1 MALIKCKQCGHMI
14 SDRASKCPK
23 CGASV
28 AKEIVKPQEYS
39 NNEEADSIEEYDE
52 EDNSNIF
59 LYILLSLA
67 FVAFVGIG
75 YWWYNHNSGNG
86 EVQQF
91 VEQFAKAVED
101 NDDATIQELYPNA
114 EKADAMQITYNK
126 DSLYVINTEGNDTID
141 VRLSYSQSLRIVKDL
156 TNGQMHI
163 VSSKGLFTFPTDKIR
178 FALKTGWINTS
189 LDDIVI
195 KERLG
200 DEKFIPW
207 IEEKAVEEMKAKLRV
222 TQSTVKI
229 GECISGMGTMS
240 TSAVHYQVVIENQ
253 NNIDIPGDAYIVRV
267 EEEGY
272 YYEGSPYDEIRTP
285 YSESCSSLT
294 DKVIPKKGTT
304 TFSWVGETDTSA
316 HSGRTPERI
325 KCEVIFEPSKSDAIA
340 VYEAKGNEYL
350 EYLKQK

>member
-39 NNEEADSIEEYDE
+39 NNEEANSIEEYDE
-52 EDNSNIF
+52 ESDSNVTV
-59 LYILLSLA
+59 YILLSLV
-67 FVAFVGIG
+67 FVAFFGIG

-91 VEQFAKAVED
+91 VEQFVKAVED

-126 DSLYVINTEGNDTID
+126 DSLSVINTEGSDTID
-141 VRLSYSQSLRIVKDL
+141 IRLSYSQSLRIVKDP

-222 TQSTVKI
+222 TKSTVEI
-229 GECISGMGTMS
+229 GDITYEDGALT
-240 TSAVHYQVVIENQ
+240 TKAVYYEIVIENQ
-253 NNIDIPGDAYIVRV
+253 NNIDIPGDDYIVRV
-267 EEEGY
+267 EVEG
-272 YYEGSPYDEIRTP
+272 T
-285 YSESCSSLT
+285 YSEEYYGEETKESYSKSCNSLT
-294 DKVIPKKGTT
+294 GKVIPKKGTT
-304 TFSWVGETDTSA
+304 FFSWIGETEY
-316 HSGRTPERI
+316 GRHYSMTPERL

-340 VYEAKGNEYL
+340 VYEAKGNEYI
-350 EYLKQK
+350 EYLKHK

>member
-1 MALIKCKQCGHMI
+1 MI
-14 SDRASKCPK
+14 SDRATKCPK

-28 AKEIVKPQEYS
+28 AKEIVKRQEYS
-39 NNEEADSIEEYDE
+39 DNEETDSIEEYDE
-52 EDNSNIF
+52 ESDSNVTV
-59 LYILLSLA
+59 YILLSLV
-67 FVAFVGIG
+67 FVVFFGIG

-91 VEQFAKAVED
+91 VEQFVKAVED

-126 DSLYVINTEGNDTID
+126 DSLSVINTEGSDTID
-141 VRLSYSQSLRIVKDL
+141 IRLSYSQSLRIVKDP

-195 KERLG
+195 KERLD

-222 TQSTVKI
+222 TQSTVEI
-229 GECISGMGTMS
+229 GDITYEDGALT
-240 TSAVHYQVVIENQ
+240 TKAVYYEIVIENQ
-253 NNIDIPGDAYIVRV
+253 NNIDIPGDDYIVRV
-267 EEEGY
+267 EVEG
-272 YYEGSPYDEIRTP
+272 T
-285 YSESCSSLT
+285 YSEEYYGEETKESYSKSCNSLT
-294 DKVIPKKGTT
+294 GKVIPQKGTT
-304 TFSWVGETDTSA
+304 CFSWIGETEY
-316 HSGRTPERI
+316 GRHYSMTPERL

>member
-1 MALIKCKQCGHMI
+1 M
-14 SDRASKCPK
+14 
-23 CGASV
+23 
-28 AKEIVKPQEYS
+28 
-39 NNEEADSIEEYDE
+39 
-52 EDNSNIF
+52 
-59 LYILLSLA
+59 
-67 FVAFVGIG
+67 
-75 YWWYNHNSGNG
+75 
-86 EVQQF
+86 
-91 VEQFAKAVED
+91 
-101 NDDATIQELYPNA
+101 T
-114 EKADAMQITYNK
+114 
-126 DSLYVINTEGNDTID
+126 
-141 VRLSYSQSLRIVKDL
+141 L
-156 TNGQMHI
+156 T
-163 VSSKGLFTFPTDKIR
+163 TFPTDKIR

-222 TQSTVKI
+222 KQSTVKI

-285 YSESCSSLT
+285 YSESCNSLT